1 MIKRPLLNGY
11 CEKCTHCYLLDGDE
25 ERCRK
30 IKLGISNMMCVQ
42 VVECPYFTERK
53 KVQDE

>member
-1 MIKRPLLNGY
+1 MIERPFFNGY
-11 CEKCTHCYLLDGDE
+11 CKKCVYCYLLDGDE

-30 IKLGISNMMCVQ
+30 IKLGMSNMMCVQ

-53 KVQDE
+53 EKQSE